1 MLYSLFDT
9 TSLWIIANWL
19 APNSPTWMRP
29 GPRLLANFV
38 IAVICC
44 NHATVLQN
52 FPGSGGFLL
61 GLTSYKFLQL
71 RKDAAAG
78 GLTGVGRHAL
88 LAVLRQLGVLRED
101 HHQYDFLQAMAF
113 FAEHCMLE
121 ADSAWC
127 ELQQRPGPEHT
138 LQVLQRLFFL
148 PLLCAVQVGRY
159 LELTDSRLFSGRAC
173 DALGPRALEMASY
186 VFPSE
191 KHPAQQDCPF
201 VACLRAQP
209 NDARQC
215 QSAGQGSAVAR
226 GRRCHFRF
234 GLQLP
239 VCWAT
244 FLEPRISGGAHAVRT
259 SQAAFRSKPWP

>member
-1 MLYSLFDT
+1 M
-9 TSLWIIANWL
+9 
-19 APNSPTWMRP
+19 
-29 GPRLLANFV
+29 
-38 IAVICC
+38 
-44 NHATVLQN
+44 
-52 FPGSGGFLL
+52 L

-71 RKDAAAG
+71 RKDAGAPTAPAG

-138 LQVLQRLFFL
+138 LQVLQRRFSL

-159 LELTDSRLFSGRAC
+159 LELTDSGLFSGRAC

-191 KHPAQQDCPF
+191 KHPAQQDCH
-201 VACLRAQP
+201 LWRAYVRKLMTHV
-209 NDARQC
+209 NAD
-215 QSAGQGSAVAR
+215 
-226 GRRCHFRF
+226 
-234 GLQLP
+234 LQAKAAQLLGEED
-239 VCWAT
+239 AT
-244 FLEPRISGGAHAVRT
+244 FVLAYNFPYVRPHFWSHASLMEHMLCELRKLLF
-259 SQAAFRSKPWP
+259 AASRGHKGRGEGTPNTRSLGRPALLACWRSCSCM